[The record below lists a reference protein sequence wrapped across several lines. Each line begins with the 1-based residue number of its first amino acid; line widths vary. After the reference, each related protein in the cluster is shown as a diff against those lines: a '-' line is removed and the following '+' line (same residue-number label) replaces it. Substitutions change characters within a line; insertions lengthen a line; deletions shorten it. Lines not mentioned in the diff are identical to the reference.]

1 MVARNTQPRR
11 PVDGVLLLDK
21 PRGLGSN
28 AALGRVKALFG
39 AKKGGHGGTLDPMAS
54 GLLPILLGEAT
65 KFARQSLDAGKTYR
79 ATIAFGQR
87 TDTGDAEGAVIE
99 QRPVDIDTSRLAR
112 VLAGFVGP
120 IDQVPPM
127 YSALKRDG
135 RPLYDYARAGIE
147 VAREPRR
154 VTIAS
159 IDLLDHTPASATIRV
174 ACSKGTYIRTLAED
188 IALALGTVGHL
199 SALCRERIDGI
210 ELAGAHSLEAIEALA
225 PERRVMLLLPV
236 DALVAAWPRLDLDAD
251 PARRFL
257 QGQRVPVREADRPAD
272 LGGDAFVRIY
282 AGGRLLGLA
291 VLSEGLLVPERLVST
306 ACDSEA
312 GDDRRDDAGARPNLT
327 AVALQ
332 ADRAA
337 DPPQ

>member
-1 MVARNTQPRR
+1 MAAHAKQPRR

-79 ATIAFGQR
+79 ATIAFGRR
-87 TDTGDAEGAVIE
+87 TDTGDAEGTVIE
-99 QRPVDIDTSRLAR
+99 ERPVDIDEPRLAR

-147 VAREPRR
+147 IAREPRR
-154 VTIAS
+154 VTIES
-159 IDLLDHTPASATIRV
+159 IELLEHDPCSATIRV

-188 IALALGTVGHL
+188 IAFALGTVGHL
-199 SALCRERIDGI
+199 SGLRRERIDGI
-210 ELAGAHSLEAIEALA
+210 ELAAAHSFEAIDALA
-225 PERRVMLLLPV
+225 PDRRVMLLLPV
-236 DALVAAWPRLDLDAD
+236 DALVAGWPRIDLDAD
-251 PARRFL
+251 AGRRFL
-257 QGQRVPVREADRPAD
+257 QGRRLPAGEAVLPST
-272 LGGDAFVRIY
+272 LGPEALVRIY

-291 VLSEGLLVPERLVST
+291 VLSQGLLVPERLVST
-306 ACDSEA
+306 APDSQA
-312 GDDRRDDAGARPNLT
+312 CDDRREDAGVRPNLT
-327 AVALQ
+327 AVALE
-332 ADRAA
+332 ANRAA